1 MQAGGAVL
9 TTTEAVLFELMRT
22 KDHPR
27 FREVSTLLKAH
38 NKDIAG
44 SGDEFG
50 ADVGAL

>member
-27 FREVSTLLKAH
+27 FKEVSTLLKAH
-38 NKDIAG
+38 NRQV
-44 SGDEFG
+44 DEFG
-50 ADVGAL
+50 GDVNAL